1 MLHIIYNPASSSG
14 NGALIWA
21 QAEKKIIEKGLEYK
35 VYETS
40 GTDSARRYASDI
52 TSDDT
57 NDVIIVIGGDGTL
70 NEVFNGI
77 KDYSKV
83 TLGYIPS
90 GSGGDFAR
98 DLGINLNP
106 EKALEAILHPSEYK
120 IMDVGQMVNPEC
132 SKRFGISAGIGFDA
146 AVCHEAL
153 KSKLKVFLNKL
164 HLGKLTYV
172 IIALKQLATTKKTAC
187 TIILDDAR
195 KIHLD
200 NFYFATTMIHRY
212 EGGGFKMCPNAKC
225 DDGIIDVC
233 VAGDM
238 SKLKILRVLPTA
250 FSGKHVKYKG
260 IGIYSAKKV
269 QIIAESPM
277 PIHCDGEYAGV
288 QKEYTATVC
297 DKKIR
302 TIIR

>member
-1 MLHIIYNPASSSG
+1 MLHIIMNPSSSSG

-21 QAEKKIIEKGLEYK
+21 EAEKKIKKKNLEYK
-35 VYETS
+35 LYETT
-40 GTDSARRYASDI
+40 GADSARRYASDI
-52 TSDDT
+52 TADDT
-57 NDVIIVIGGDGTL
+57 NDIIIVIGGDGTL

-77 KDYSKV
+77 SDYSKV

-98 DLGINLNP
+98 DLGIHLDP
-106 EKALEAILHPSEYK
+106 AKALEAILHPSEYK
-120 IMDVGQMVNPEC
+120 IMDVGHMVNAEC
-132 SKRFGISAGIGFDA
+132 DKKFGISAGIGFDA

-172 IIALKQLATTKKTAC
+172 FIALKQLASLEKTGC

-195 KIHLD
+195 QIKLD
-200 NFYFATTMIHRY
+200 NFYLVTTMIHRY
-212 EGGGFKMCPNAKC
+212 EGGGFMFCPNAKC
-225 DDGIIDVC
+225 DDQIIDVC
-233 VAGDM
+233 VAGNI
-238 SKLKILRVLPTA
+238 SKPKVLQILPTA
-250 FSGKHVKYKG
+250 YKGKHLRFKG
-260 IGIYSAKKV
+260 VHTYTAKKV
-269 QIIAESPM
+269 QIIADKPL

-297 DKKIR
+297 EKQIR
-302 TIIR
+302 VIIR